1 MATRQA
7 AGQGVLKLMLDTN
20 VLMDYCIRRTAAYA
34 ACSELIGLA
43 SASERVMLYVTALS
57 LKDVYYLIQLYL
69 KREARAQ
76 GPLTD
81 SLAGAARETAWEC
94 VRHLVELV
102 QVVDV
107 GTDEVYGAYA
117 LRRLHADFEDDLLL
131 AAALQADVER
141 IVTSDGQ
148 LAAHAPLACVGIE
161 EALALVRE
169 RVG

>member
-1 MATRQA
+1 MAARQA

-43 SASERVMLYVTALS
+43 SASERVMLYATALS
-57 LKDVYYLIQLYL
+57 LKDVYYLIQQYL

-81 SLAGAARETAWEC
+81 ALAGAARETAWEC

-107 GTDEVYGAYA
+107 GGNEVYGAYT
-117 LRRLHADFEDDLLL
+117 LRHLHPDFEDDLLL
-131 AAALQADVER
+131 AAAMQADVGH
-141 IVTSDGQ
+141 IVTGDGQ
-148 LAAHAPLACVGIE
+148 LASHAPLTCVSIE
-161 EALALVRE
+161 DALELVRG
-169 RVG
+169 RAG